1 MQRLNRGMMGR
12 YEIDERFP
20 ARVNAV
26 QFGLDETLLGVV
38 DSLIDRAGAGVGIAA
53 LRLGT
58 SDGRDPA
65 QLLTEQDAMFTLFT
79 RGYLGEQ
86 AVNRE
91 EVVQSILRAGD
102 ESDIDALAVDPALAL
117 AILGESDLRKAL
129 DLAARLLQIRAKAG
143 LPGLDFLCV
152 GERAVSAEAVR
163 DGLIA
168 RATGLETFIHDQ
180 CTFCPALADGIAL
193 RAEAKEAA
201 RLCETMNYADGMI
214 HLAEPGAKLTIQAPA
229 AFRQRW
235 RLDAA

>member
-65 QLLTEQDAMFTLFT
+65 QLLTEQDGMFTLFT

-129 DLAARLLQIRAKAG
+129 APFYA
-143 LPGLDFLCV
+143 
-152 GERAVSAEAVR
+152 S
-163 DGLIA
+163 
-168 RATGLETFIHDQ
+168 
-180 CTFCPALADGIAL
+180 
-193 RAEAKEAA
+193 EAA
-201 RLCETMNYADGMI
+201 
-214 HLAEPGAKLTIQAPA
+214 PA
-229 AFRQRW
+229 GPAGSSSQLKREDQQGEMRTEQN
-235 RLDAA
+235 